1 MDKEKII
8 CLDDEKIYGNNL
20 NKLFIRININKVM
33 NINDGDLI
41 FLFLYNINISLLR
54 LRNNLL
60 YIVKIRLGIIHIE
73 FGIIIIIINLKIQLI
88 CMLFHI
94 DVDGSKIL
102 NKFVII
108 FNWFKFIRFNFSWF
122 IEIII

>member
-1 MDKEKII
+1 M

-20 NKLFIRININKVM
+20 NKLFIRININRVM

-41 FLFLYNINISLLR
+41 FLFLYSINISLFR
-54 LRNNLL
+54 LINNLL
-60 YIVKIRLGIIHIE
+60 YIVKIRFGIIHIE
-73 FGIIIIIINLKIQLI
+73 FGNIIIIINLEIQLI
-88 CMLFHI
+88 CKLFQI

-108 FNWFKFIRFNFSWF
+108 FN
-122 IEIII
+122 